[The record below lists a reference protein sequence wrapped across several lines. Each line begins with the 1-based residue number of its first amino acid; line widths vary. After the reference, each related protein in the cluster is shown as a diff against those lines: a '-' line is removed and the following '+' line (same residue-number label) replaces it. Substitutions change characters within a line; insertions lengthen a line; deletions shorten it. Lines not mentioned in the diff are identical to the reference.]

1 MTTPQLTDEQRLF
14 ESAHCGNNR
23 DTVRKNSTTGE
34 YVLPSINDAWAG
46 FQTARALLA
55 QPAAAGQGQAATQE
69 MLDGLLEAAQYLS
82 HRRRVA
88 AAPPAPGGDVPKP
101 LGWIYENSLP
111 GNYPYDAM
119 YPYSA
124 IRHGVRMFP
133 VFAPVA
139 ALQSTQGQTA
149 SAITSHLKTLE
160 SKYMEWCGYGRMPLT
175 EGQFKYLLDKI
186 AAEVTAPTA
195 TQGQDAA
202 PAEQAQAVVCCDACS
217 YWPGCS
223 GQCRIDRAKE

>member
-1 MTTPQLTDEQRLF
+1 MTTPQITNEQRLF

-23 DTVRKNSTTGE
+23 DVVRKNSTTGE
-34 YVLPSINDAWAG
+34 YVLPSVNDAWAG

-55 QPAAAGQGQAATQE
+55 QPAAAGQGEAATQE

-202 PAEQAQAVVCCDACS
+202 PAEQVQGDA
-217 YWPGCS
+217 P
-223 GQCRIDRAKE
+223 